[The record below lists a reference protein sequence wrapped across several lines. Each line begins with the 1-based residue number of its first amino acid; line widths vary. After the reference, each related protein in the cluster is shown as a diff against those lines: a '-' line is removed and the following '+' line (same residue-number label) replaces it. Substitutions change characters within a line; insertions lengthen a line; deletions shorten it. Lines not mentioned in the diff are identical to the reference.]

1 MKTIIYISR
10 HSEPFTQI
18 VKENMNETLQINNEK
33 QILNVIGEKKQK
45 N

>member
-10 HSEPFTQI
+10 HSEPFRQI